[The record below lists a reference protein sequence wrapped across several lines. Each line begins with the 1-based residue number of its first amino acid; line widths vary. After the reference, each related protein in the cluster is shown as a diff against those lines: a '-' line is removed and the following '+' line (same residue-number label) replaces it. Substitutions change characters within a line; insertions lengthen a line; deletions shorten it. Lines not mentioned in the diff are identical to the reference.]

1 MLGRAYVQ
9 RMNATLDGFDT
20 AGTLR
25 ALGIDPGVR
34 VSGVVS
40 AVRGIEDMLDH
51 TLAIGREAGVEEA
64 ARRLVVEMRNRLFAA
79 AECVNPYA
87 DGPAVVV
94 LTSLEPVMLGG
105 LWIPQMVERA
115 GGRYPWI
122 PTVARE
128 GTGEAV
134 GPQHGERLA
143 GVGREMKAAEFVE
156 EPPEA
161 MVFALAGMSVEEAA
175 VRAAEVV
182 RSARF
187 ASTPAV
193 RAGRVAVVEGSRG
206 FGVAGPGLVEGFEW
220 LAGWLQDRPELL
232 PRSLAWRVLGG

>member
-1 MLGRAYVQ
+1 
-9 RMNATLDGFDT
+9 MNSPTDPSHIT
-20 AGTLR
+20 TTLR
-25 ALGIDPGVR
+25 ALGLDPAVPLNP
-34 VSGVVS
+34 VLP
-40 AVRGIEDMLDH
+40 AVRGIEDMLDQ
-51 TLAIGREAGVEEA
+51 TLAIGRAAGVEDT

-87 DGPAVVV
+87 DGPSVVV
-94 LTSLEPVMLGG
+94 LSSLNPVTIGG

-143 GVGREMKAAEFVE
+143 GMSREMKPAEFVE

-161 MVFALAGMSVEEAA
+161 IVFALAAMSLEDAA
-175 VRAAEVV
+175 VRATELLA
-182 RSARF
+182 SARF
-187 ASTPAV
+187 ASTPAA
-193 RAGRVAVVEGSRG
+193 RAGRVAVVDASRA
-206 FGVAGPGLVEGFEW
+206 FAVAGPELVDGFEW
-220 LAGWLQDRPELL
+220 LVGWLQDRPQLMPQSL
-232 PRSLAWRVLGG
+232 PWRALGS

>member
-1 MLGRAYVQ
+1 
-9 RMNATLDGFDT
+9 MNSPSNRSDIAATLH
-20 AGTLR
+20 
-25 ALGIDPGVR
+25 ALGLDPAVP
-34 VSGVVS
+34 VTAVFP
-40 AVRGIEDMLDH
+40 AVRGIEDMLDQ
-51 TLAIGREAGVEEA
+51 TLAIGRAVRVEDA

-87 DGPAVVV
+87 DGPSVVV
-94 LTSLEPVMLGG
+94 LTSLDPVMLGG

-156 EPPEA
+156 EPPDA
-161 MVFALAGMSVEEAA
+161 MVFALAEMSVEEAS
-175 VRAAEVV
+175 VRAAEMM

-193 RAGRVAVVEGSRG
+193 RAGRVAVVDGSRA
-206 FGVAGPGLVEGFEW
+206 FGIAGPGLVEGFEW
-220 LAGWLQDRPELL
+220 LVAWLQDRPEML
-232 PRSLAWRVLGG
+232 PRSLAWRALSG

>member
-1 MLGRAYVQ
+1 MSHA
-9 RMNATLDGFDT
+9 ADGFDT

-25 ALGIDPGVR
+25 ALGLEPGVW
-34 VSGVVS
+34 VSGVV
-40 AVRGIEDMLDH
+40 AEVRGIEDMLDH
-51 TLAIGREAGVEEA
+51 TLALGRAAGVEEA
-64 ARRLVVEMRNRLFAA
+64 ARRLVVQMRNRLFAA

-87 DGPAVVV
+87 DGPSVVV
-94 LTSLEPVMLGG
+94 LTSLEPVTIGG

-143 GVGREMKAAEFVE
+143 GAGREMKSAEFVE

-161 MVFALAGMSVEEAA
+161 MVFALAGMSVDEAA
-175 VRAAEVV
+175 VRAAEVA

-220 LAGWLQDRPELL
+220 LVGWLQGRPELL
-232 PRSLAWRVLGG
+232 PRSLAWRVLRG